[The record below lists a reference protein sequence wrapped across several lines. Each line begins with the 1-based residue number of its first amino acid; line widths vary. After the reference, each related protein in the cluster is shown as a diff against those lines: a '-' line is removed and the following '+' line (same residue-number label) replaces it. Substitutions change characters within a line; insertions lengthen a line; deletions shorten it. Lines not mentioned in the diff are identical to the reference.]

1 MLRLQSTSNTSLD
14 LARYSI
20 SKKFQSKHCSLFY
33 YHPSQQWR
41 IEILQNQVYRQGFLA
56 LSMLW
61 NRQSYY
67 NDGAAGDIRAPTYVY
82 CLLLCILLLTK
93 VTFSCPLW
101 LPSIQ
106 LLLII
111 FPKHLIFIQVAPDTN
126 STEPSSKLYQ
136 TETTFSLSII
146 L

>member
-1 MLRLQSTSNTSLD
+1 MLKLQSISNTSLD

-67 NDGAAGDIRAPTYVY
+67 NDGAAGDIRPPYVY

-111 FPKHLIFIQVAPDTN
+111 FTKYLFFIQVAPGTN
-126 STEPSSKLYQ
+126 STEPSLKLYQ
-136 TETTFSLSII
+136 TETTFSISII
-146 L
+146 P